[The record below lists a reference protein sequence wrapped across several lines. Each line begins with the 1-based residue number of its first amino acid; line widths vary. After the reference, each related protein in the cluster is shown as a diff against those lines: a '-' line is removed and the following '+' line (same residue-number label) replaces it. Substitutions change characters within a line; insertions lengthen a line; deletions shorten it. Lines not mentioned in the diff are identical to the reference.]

1 MGTIPIRNIRLNS
14 HSNHNHILCEVEKLN
29 LKMAVSVMLGL
40 LGVAL
45 TILFLQDVATGPWET
60 VAQSIAP
67 LIAMIGLIGF
77 LIIVAVKR

>member
-1 MGTIPIRNIRLNS
+1 M
-14 HSNHNHILCEVEKLN
+14 
-29 LKMAVSVMLGL
+29 KMAVSVMLGL